1 MEAIRELPFAMAFGI
16 LFVIVMLRA
25 NATYWLGRAADSG
38 GRKSRRLQNRLEG
51 KSMYRARDIMATWG
65 VAAVPLSFL
74 TIGLQTAINF
84 SAGAMRMPVRNHLGD
99 HLRHCRD
106 RTFHC
111 DLERN
116 QRLALINTTCRL

>member
-1 MEAIRELPFAMAFGI
+1 MEAIRELPFALAFGI

-38 GRKSRRLQNRLEG
+38 GRRSRRLQKRLEG
-51 KSMYRARDIMATWG
+51 TTMDRARVIMATWG

-84 SAGAMRMPVRNHLGD
+84 SAGAMRMPVRRYLPAVIVGS
-99 HLRHCRD
+99 
-106 RTFHC
+106 
-111 DLERN
+111 
-116 QRLALINTTCRL
+116 LIWATIYATAGTVLFTVIWNAISG